1 MKADALAKAVFDGSS
16 IGNIN
21 TSVRTAKCEFRFR
34 ASRLKLLNIYS
45 EVNTSLKAAASR
57 DDIGPNHLIG
67 VGGLPQADEPKIL
80 GVPLYSNDTLPAE
93 KGFDRLLESDQVV
106 FQNING
112 LIMDGSSELRT
123 QRVAEYERYLRQS
136 GYVPVRVDDDVNVY
150 SIQCRP

>member
-1 MKADALAKAVFDGSS
+1 MWLALVVSS
-16 IGNIN
+16 
-21 TSVRTAKCEFRFR
+21 
-34 ASRLKLLNIYS
+34 
-45 EVNTSLKAAASR
+45 
-57 DDIGPNHLIG
+57 NHLIE

-106 FQNING
+106 FQNINA
-112 LIMDGSSELRT
+112 LFQNIDART
-123 QRVAEYERYLRQS
+123 QRVAEYERYLRQR